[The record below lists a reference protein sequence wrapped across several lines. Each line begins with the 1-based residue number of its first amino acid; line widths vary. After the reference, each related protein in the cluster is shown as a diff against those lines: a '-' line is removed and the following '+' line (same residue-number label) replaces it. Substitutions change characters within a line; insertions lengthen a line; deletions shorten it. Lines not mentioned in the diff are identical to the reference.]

1 MSCLNY
7 SLYNKAL
14 LITYAAAA
22 DVYFLRLRL
31 RAMMGFSPK
40 LRCSL
45 LGLCM
50 RGDIR

>member
-14 LITYAAAA
+14 LITSAAAA

-31 RAMMGFSPK
+31 R
-40 LRCSL
+40 
-45 LGLCM
+45 
-50 RGDIR
+50 GDDGIQPHTAI